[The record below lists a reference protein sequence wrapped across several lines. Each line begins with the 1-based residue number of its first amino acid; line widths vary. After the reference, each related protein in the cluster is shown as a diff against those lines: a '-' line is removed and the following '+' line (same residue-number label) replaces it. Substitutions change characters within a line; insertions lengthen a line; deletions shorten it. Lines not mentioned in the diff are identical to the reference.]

1 MLMPR
6 PHMQAFFPGAL
17 RLTDFNTVTP
27 LGWADATGGV
37 GDRLKSFLKRK
48 S

>member
-1 MLMPR
+1 MPC
-6 PHMQAFFPGAL
+6 PHVQAFGPL
-17 RLTDFNTVTP
+17 RITNFNPVTP